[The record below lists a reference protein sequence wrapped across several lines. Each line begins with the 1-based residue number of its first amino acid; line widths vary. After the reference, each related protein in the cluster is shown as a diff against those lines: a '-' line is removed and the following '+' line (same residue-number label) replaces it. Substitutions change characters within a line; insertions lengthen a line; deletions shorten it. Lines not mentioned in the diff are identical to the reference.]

1 MKKYR
6 LLALVLFSGLSNAQD
21 IASNIST
28 VEKNLFS
35 VQLGLGNFSFQN
47 ETQLFSKVALRSE
60 LGLALGVSVLK
71 SDNPAVE
78 NKTTTIVAPY
88 ITAEPRWYYNID
100 DRSKRGKTT
109 KGNSANYISLQTRY
123 RANSSPIIHNGE
135 FDIVSDVSI
144 IPKVGIRRTFSTFI
158 NYEFSI
164 GTGYQHN
171 IFNSSDKCDCNRSV
185 VAFDL
190 QARIGFNL

>member
-6 LLALVLFSGLSNAQD
+6 LLAIVLFSGLSNAQD
-21 IASNIST
+21 IASNLST

-47 ETQLFSKVALRSE
+47 ETRLFSKVALRSE
-60 LGLALGVSVLK
+60 LGLTLGVSVLK
-71 SDNPAVE
+71 SDNPTIE
-78 NKTTTIVAPY
+78 DKTTTIVAPY

-144 IPKVGIRRTFSTFI
+144 IPKVGIRRTYSTFI

-164 GTGYQHN
+164 GTGYQYN
-171 IFNSSDKCDCNRSV
+171 IFSSRKGCNCSHNST
-185 VAFDL
+185 ALDL
-190 QARIGFNL
+190 QARIGYNF